1 MCLKNETFFEN
12 FFTSMGAILA
22 IVAYELHTIT
32 MQEHQDSVNSFSRG
46 ESNTPEMNT
55 NLIPSTCPVEQC
67 VEVEPEKETNFEY
80 TLPND
85 GHVVENSVDGLQDDL
100 ELEDYTVRL
109 RDGVKII
116 IERNIKTQTPDIFVN
131 SEVPS
136 LTDSDLSEDENTDEK
151 RKIYQEQILNVL
163 KESMYD
169 LFRK

>member
-1 MCLKNETFFEN
+1 
-12 FFTSMGAILA
+12 MGAILA
-22 IVAYELHTIT
+22 IVAYELHTTT

-85 GHVVENSVDGLQDDL
+85 RYVDKLQDDS

-109 RDGVKII
+109 RDGVRII
-116 IERNIKTQTPDIFVN
+116 IERNITTQTPDIFVN
-131 SEVPS
+131 SEVTS
-136 LTDSDLSEDENTDEK
+136 LRDSDLSGDKDTN
-151 RKIYQEQILNVL
+151 
-163 KESMYD
+163 
-169 LFRK
+169 